1 MLFNSFSFFI
11 FFVGVFF
18 AYIVLPHRWQNRM
31 LLVTSYIFYGSWDWR
46 FLSLLFFSTTLDYF
60 FALKIGRSDRPGH
73 RRNWMMA
80 SLIVNLS
87 ILGFFKYFN
96 FFAGSFAALMQKA
109 GLEVSPLVLNVV
121 LPVGISFYTF
131 QALSYTI
138 DVYRGILKPADRW
151 SDFALY
157 VAFFPQLVAGPIERA
172 TNLLPQV
179 QHPRTVS
186 DYGIGHGAFLILWG
200 LFQKV
205 VIADN
210 ISGVADEV
218 FASNPGNGAMV
229 LVGVYAF
236 ALQIYCD
243 FSGYSNMARGLALML
258 GFRLMLNFKNP
269 YLASDPSDF
278 WRRWHISLST
288 WLRDYLYIG
297 LGGNRKGTLLTYRNL
312 LLTMVLGGL
321 WHGAAWTFI
330 VWGIYHG
337 LLLVVHRFWKTLV
350 SIPAMLSHPWAAKSW
365 RATKIILFFHLI
377 CLGWLFFRATS
388 MTQVAEMLSLIGTH
402 FAPQD
407 VLLLSQK
414 ALLLV
419 YFGVPLLLM
428 ELWQYRSGDPL
439 VVIKA
444 PRPMRVLVYVALVYG
459 IVIFAKDNAQSFIY
473 FQF

>member
-1 MLFNSFSFFI
+1 MLFNSIQFFI
-11 FFVGVFF
+11 FFAVVFF
-18 AYIVLPHRWQNRM
+18 TYIALPHRWQNRM
-31 LLVTSYIFYGSWDWR
+31 LLLASYIFYGSWDWR
-46 FLSLLFFSTTLDYF
+46 FLSLLIFSTTLDYF
-60 FALKIGRSDRPGH
+60 FALRIGRANQSGH
-73 RRNWMMA
+73 RRNWMLA
-80 SLIVNLS
+80 SLVVHLS

-96 FFAGSFAALMQKA
+96 FFADSFILLMQKA
-109 GLEVSPLVLNVV
+109 GIQVSPLVLNIV

-151 SDFALY
+151 CDFALY

-186 DYGIGHGAFLILWG
+186 DYGISHGAFLILWG

-210 ISGVADEV
+210 ISAVADSV
-218 FASNPGNGAMV
+218 FNSHPDSGAMV

-258 GFRLMLNFKNP
+258 GFRLMLNFKTP
-269 YLASDPSDF
+269 YLATDPPDF

-297 LGGNRKGTLLTYRNL
+297 LGGNRHGNLRTYRNL
-312 LLTMVLGGL
+312 LLTMILGGL

-330 VWGIYHG
+330 VWGTYHG
-337 LLLVVHRFWKTLV
+337 LLLVLHRLLKL
-350 SIPAMLSHPWAAKSW
+350 PATITALLSRPWVAPVW
-365 RATKIILFFHLI
+365 RLLRVVIFFHLI
-377 CLGWLFFRATS
+377 CLGWLFFRASS
-388 MTQVAEMLSLIGTH
+388 MHQVGEMLSLLTRH
-402 FAPQD
+402 FHPAD
-407 VLLLSQK
+407 IILLSEK
-414 ALLLV
+414 ALLLI
-419 YFGVPLLLM
+419 YFGAPLLLM

-439 VVIKA
+439 VALKA
-444 PRPMRVLVYVALVYG
+444 PRFIRILVYVALFYG
-459 IVIFAKDNAQSFIY
+459 IIIFAKDNAQSFIY